1 MAGDVFELLVSY
13 PDGHIEFIE
22 ETFYL
27 LEKAK
32 RIWRKHDEPGNCE
45 RFFGIRGEHAKSLFF
60 ALLNRYIGKEDP
72 VIADKI
78 KLIGYLQMVWW
89 NRINEPENMV
99 RLEGCKGRLLS

>member
-32 RIWRKHDEPGNCE
+32 KNM
-45 RFFGIRGEHAKSLFF
+45 AK
-60 ALLNRYIGKEDP
+60 A
-72 VIADKI
+72 
-78 KLIGYLQMVWW
+78 
-89 NRINEPENMV
+89 
-99 RLEGCKGRLLS
+99 